1 MGNLNQTVRLTKSE
15 HGSLSAYLSGQQCDA
30 MVRQYLGAALAENTQ
45 RAYRADLKHF
55 TAWGG
60 GIPATPEC
68 VATYLAQH
76 AKLNSCSTLSR
87 RVIAIAW
94 AHSDVGLVSPTHSAL
109 VRATMQGIRRSQ
121 GRAVR
126 QVAPLQKDELLQMV
140 KGLKGIRG
148 LRDKAILLV
157 GFASALRRSELVSL
171 DLSDVVF
178 SDKGMVIHLKR
189 SKTDQVGQGRTIAI
203 PNIKGRHSPVLALQA
218 WIAAAEI
225 ESGPLFRRI
234 SRADNVLP
242 HRLTG
247 QAVALLVKQYTAE
260 IGLDSTCFAGHS
272 LRAGFVTNAARRGAS
287 TTSIR
292 RQTGHKSDG
301 MLQRYIRESEVF
313 SENPNLKIW

>member
-1 MGNLNQTVRLTKSE
+1 MGNINQTGSKTNSE
-15 HGSLSAYLSGQQCDA
+15 RGSLSAYLSGQHCDA
-30 MVRQYLGAALAENTQ
+30 MVRQYLGAALADNTL
-45 RAYRADLKHF
+45 RAYRTDLKHF

-76 AKLNSCSTLSR
+76 AKSNSCSTLSR
-87 RVIAIAW
+87 RIIAIAW

-126 QVAPLQKDELLQMV
+126 QVAPLQKVELLRMV
-140 KGLKGIRG
+140 NGLKGIRG

-171 DLSDVVF
+171 DLSDVAF
-178 SDKGMVIHLKR
+178 SDEGMVIHLKR

-203 PNIKGRHSPVLALQA
+203 PNIKGRHSPVLALRA
-218 WIAAAEI
+218 WIAAAEL

-242 HRLTG
+242 YRLTG
-247 QAVALLVKQYTAE
+247 QAVAILVKQYVEE

-313 SENPNLKIW
+313 SDNPNLKIW